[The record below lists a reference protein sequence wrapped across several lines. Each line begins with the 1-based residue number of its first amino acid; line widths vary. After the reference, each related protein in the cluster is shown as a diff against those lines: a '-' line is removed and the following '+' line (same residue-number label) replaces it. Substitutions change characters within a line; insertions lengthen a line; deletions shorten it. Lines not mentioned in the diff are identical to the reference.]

1 MRRNIL
7 KLQVWGIQKWQKKIR
22 CTALIAFKHEIY
34 FRFCVALVK
43 KWQFD
48 LIIHEAL
55 WNWAKISLGTCRTT
69 AFDFLNFFFFTIGRQ
84 KVCKKS
90 KGNADE
96 REGPT
101 EKTSILSFDILN
113 TITIFFNFGHCIK
126 KIDGNLTM
134 GQLLCLEECICTTR
148 SQEF

>member
-1 MRRNIL
+1 MRR
-7 KLQVWGIQKWQKKIR
+7 
-22 CTALIAFKHEIY
+22 FEIEPKY
-34 FRFCVALVK
+34 LLELAEPQLSIFWIFSSSQSA
-43 KWQFD
+43 
-48 LIIHEAL
+48 A
-55 WNWAKISLGTCRTT
+55 
-69 AFDFLNFFFFTIGRQ
+69 
-84 KVCKKS
+84 KKS

-113 TITIFFNFGHCIK
+113 TIAIFFNFGHCIK

>member
-1 MRRNIL
+1 MRRFEIEPKYL
-7 KLQVWGIQKWQKKIR
+7 LELAEPQLSIFWIFSSSQSAAKKY
-22 CTALIAFKHEIY
+22 A
-34 FRFCVALVK
+34 
-43 KWQFD
+43 
-48 LIIHEAL
+48 
-55 WNWAKISLGTCRTT
+55 N
-69 AFDFLNFFFFTIGRQ
+69 
-84 KVCKKS
+84 KS

-113 TITIFFNFGHCIK
+113 TIAIFFNFGHCIK

-134 GQLLCLEECICTTR
+134 GHLLCLEECICTTR